1 MVTTHSQQQ
10 SSKNQLMRDR
20 VVLITGASR
29 GIGAATAKLLGQHGA
44 AIGVNYYSSESAA
57 QQVVEAISSEGG
69 KALAVKAD
77 VRDPQ
82 QVDAMIQQSAEAF
95 GAIDTLVIN
104 ANANFPMSP
113 FVDYRWEDF
122 ESKLLGELKGA
133 FFPCKAI
140 VPSMIQQQRGCI
152 IAVSSGLS
160 RYPSEGFVAHSTA
173 KSGLDAFI
181 KSLALELG
189 PHGIRANVVS
199 PGLTLTDATARLP
212 QEHKDA
218 SAQMVPLRRNGLP
231 EDVAAAIL
239 LLASEEAK
247 FITGA
252 YLPVSGGMQML

>member
-1 MVTTHSQQQ
+1 MVATQPQQMLN
-10 SSKNQLMRDR
+10 SMQLLRDR

-44 AIGVNYYSSESAA
+44 AVGVNYYGSEAAA
-57 QQVVEAISSEGG
+57 QDVVTSITSTGGRAI
-69 KALAVKAD
+69 AVKAD

-82 QVDAMIQQSAEAF
+82 QVNVMVQQVSETL

-104 ANANFPMSP
+104 ANASFPMEP
-113 FVDYRWEDF
+113 FVNYRWEDF

-133 FFPCKAI
+133 FFPCKAV
-140 VPSMIQQQRGCI
+140 VPAMIEHQRGTI
-152 IAVSSGLS
+152 IAVSSSLS
-160 RYPSEGFVAHSTA
+160 RDPGEGFIAHSTA

-189 PHGIRANVVS
+189 PYGIRANVVS

-231 EDVAAAIL
+231 EDVAGAIL
-239 LLASEEAK
+239 LLASNEAK
-247 FITGA
+247 FVTGA
-252 YLPVSGGMQML
+252 YLPVSGGVQML